1 MDLLEACENG
11 NEERVVELL
20 LEAGPSKA
28 PALLR
33 QVDHGGR
40 SALHVAC
47 LGGQLT
53 VVRLLLGRTCQVFFP
68 GRRRE
73 EVEDL
78 IVPCGHNIRVIMKR
92 KEDAHV
98 PSALLQLPSD
108 VVVQR
113 HDLAN
118 GTTYLDN
125 YGNAPIQCISCFG
138 CGSEMKHVRDSIE
151 IASELLRSGCQCNTS
166 KTSNNWTPLHWS
178 AFNGHHELT
187 ALMLNPQLC
196 CTDQANA
203 LLPAIQFA
211 VPLVQSEGLY
221 PVDVAGRMG
230 LQLRDEM
237 EAWRQSVVRE
247 RACSYSVD
255 GFEMGY
261 REWRLHLD
269 HVVVVQVFVQDF
281 IANAQRPGEYAKQLA
296 ACLDTS
302 TTVKA
307 SSRRNRLLPFSET
320 DVLRYGQHLLY
331 WCAGLNQVE
340 AVVALLEIEFT
351 TDDGATKRLDPL
363 AHVEY
368 DVAKSQSALHFACAM
383 GHTAI
388 VQTLLSRVVS
398 HYTTTL
404 TQSPSSLSAVPSKVH
419 PMLGTFH
426 QRRMSTKDIPFTA
439 LPGWLNHRLE
449 SPLYLA
455 GLYNRAEV
463 STTLLSILP
472 SSTIQAEIHLQ
483 NIEGSTLLET
493 ANDSVRTVLNLP
505 TTSSFPTEYVL
516 VFRRKHRLF
525 RKTLQDVLEEESSR
539 APSLLAATV
548 GSREQL
554 RRYRESEWFDYVA
567 VGATDT
573 VLAQK
578 AERMQ
583 LMVRRRGSTNMQVFH
598 ASAKHDFEPFRSLQR
613 QLVVL
618 NLIRDNVNL
627 RRHLE
632 TQTIFDM
639 FPLHDAVGHRA
650 IAVHWVLG
658 RGWLGQLQPWHALRQ
673 YLFESPT
680 HTYDMLWPL
689 RTYFGVKHA
698 LHIAWIQFYTSYL
711 LVVSIPCVVVEGLW
725 AFKTL
730 PEAVPPLVMV
740 VLIWITC
747 LVERWKRKRAEM
759 LCNWGFPV
767 AADGGVNN
775 LVRAEFHGDFVFD
788 TTTNERDVQF
798 PHAVHMLRIYLGAP
812 LLLGMVAM
820 AVLSFVGMKYLR
832 AQQAAS
838 TVGVDDSDAF
848 MPVISALNAVAII
861 LLDKM
866 YSKVAYA
873 LSHWENHRTVS
884 DFESMLAI
892 KLFTFKFLNAFMSL
906 FWTAFVD
913 REFDRLRY
921 ELFTILLFRQASSIV
936 LSNLLPLVLVRH
948 RWQQRGFRVDDLFQT
963 MPPPLSTPTSP
974 VTSADEDDVRV
985 PAGIEMQQLMAAPYH
1000 VLDKQIDAMI
1010 RFGYVTMFLTVFPSA
1025 PFFVVLTNTLEMHLD
1040 VQCSLEAYRRPSFDG
1055 GTEIPVFQS
1064 ILEFMSFAA
1073 VTVNCALL
1081 YLNMDVQA
1089 YLPTSSF
1096 AAETAAS
1103 TTNLWML
1110 LVVEH
1115 LVLGIKAA
1123 MALGIPDSPQWVNAH
1138 YAKLA
1143 KTQMIAPPP
1152 IVELH
1157 PADQRDVMDSGV
1169 HECSMDT
1176 TVDVALSTLQDGQ
1189 TFALPPGDSSSKS
1202 LPTGNASTAPVSLS
1216 TAADALAVCNA
1227 PTLDKE
1233 ALRQRELSTDT
1244 IQALQVELAAARTAR
1259 DEALARIRNLEACMT
1274 KHGTCGFCDCGVPC
1288 EVKCIECKA
1297 SMCRSC
1303 DAKQHDGVASGSHIR
1318 IDVSRVGH
1326 VVHGRLAQVEKLLHL
1341 PHNN

>member
-196 CTDQANA
+196 CADQANA

-237 EAWRQSVVRE
+237 EAWRQSV
-247 RACSYSVD
+247 
-255 GFEMGY
+255 
-261 REWRLHLD
+261 
-269 HVVVVQVFVQDF
+269 
-281 IANAQRPGEYAKQLA
+281 
-296 ACLDTS
+296 
-302 TTVKA
+302 
-307 SSRRNRLLPFSET
+307 
-320 DVLRYGQHLLY
+320 HLLY

-554 RRYRESEWFDYVA
+554 RRYRESEVWI
-567 VGATDT
+567 
-573 VLAQK
+573 
-578 AERMQ
+578 
-583 LMVRRRGSTNMQVFH
+583 
-598 ASAKHDFEPFRSLQR
+598 
-613 QLVVL
+613 VV
-618 NLIRDNVNL
+618 
-627 RRHLE
+627 
-632 TQTIFDM
+632 
-639 FPLHDAVGHRA
+639 
-650 IAVHWVLG
+650 
-658 RGWLGQLQPWHALRQ
+658 
-673 YLFESPT
+673 
-680 HTYDMLWPL
+680 
-689 RTYFGVKHA
+689 
-698 LHIAWIQFYTSYL
+698 
-711 LVVSIPCVVVEGLW
+711 
-725 AFKTL
+725 
-730 PEAVPPLVMV
+730 
-740 VLIWITC
+740 
-747 LVERWKRKRAEM
+747 
-759 LCNWGFPV
+759 
-767 AADGGVNN
+767 
-775 LVRAEFHGDFVFD
+775 
-788 TTTNERDVQF
+788 
-798 PHAVHMLRIYLGAP
+798 
-812 LLLGMVAM
+812 
-820 AVLSFVGMKYLR
+820 
-832 AQQAAS
+832 
-838 TVGVDDSDAF
+838 
-848 MPVISALNAVAII
+848 
-861 LLDKM
+861 
-866 YSKVAYA
+866 
-873 LSHWENHRTVS
+873 
-884 DFESMLAI
+884 
-892 KLFTFKFLNAFMSL
+892 
-906 FWTAFVD
+906 
-913 REFDRLRY
+913 
-921 ELFTILLFRQASSIV
+921 
-936 LSNLLPLVLVRH
+936 
-948 RWQQRGFRVDDLFQT
+948 
-963 MPPPLSTPTSP
+963 
-974 VTSADEDDVRV
+974 
-985 PAGIEMQQLMAAPYH
+985 
-1000 VLDKQIDAMI
+1000 
-1010 RFGYVTMFLTVFPSA
+1010 
-1025 PFFVVLTNTLEMHLD
+1025 
-1040 VQCSLEAYRRPSFDG
+1040 
-1055 GTEIPVFQS
+1055 
-1064 ILEFMSFAA
+1064 
-1073 VTVNCALL
+1073 
-1081 YLNMDVQA
+1081 
-1089 YLPTSSF
+1089 
-1096 AAETAAS
+1096 
-1103 TTNLWML
+1103 
-1110 LVVEH
+1110 
-1115 LVLGIKAA
+1115 
-1123 MALGIPDSPQWVNAH
+1123 
-1138 YAKLA
+1138 
-1143 KTQMIAPPP
+1143 
-1152 IVELH
+1152 
-1157 PADQRDVMDSGV
+1157 
-1169 HECSMDT
+1169 
-1176 TVDVALSTLQDGQ
+1176 
-1189 TFALPPGDSSSKS
+1189 
-1202 LPTGNASTAPVSLS
+1202 
-1216 TAADALAVCNA
+1216 
-1227 PTLDKE
+1227 
-1233 ALRQRELSTDT
+1233 
-1244 IQALQVELAAARTAR
+1244 
-1259 DEALARIRNLEACMT
+1259 
-1274 KHGTCGFCDCGVPC
+1274 
-1288 EVKCIECKA
+1288 
-1297 SMCRSC
+1297 
-1303 DAKQHDGVASGSHIR
+1303 
-1318 IDVSRVGH
+1318 
-1326 VVHGRLAQVEKLLHL
+1326 
-1341 PHNN
+1341 

>member
-1 MDLLEACENG
+1 
-11 NEERVVELL
+11 
-20 LEAGPSKA
+20 
-28 PALLR
+28 
-33 QVDHGGR
+33 
-40 SALHVAC
+40 
-47 LGGQLT
+47 
-53 VVRLLLGRTCQVFFP
+53 
-68 GRRRE
+68 
-73 EVEDL
+73 
-78 IVPCGHNIRVIMKR
+78 
-92 KEDAHV
+92 
-98 PSALLQLPSD
+98 
-108 VVVQR
+108 
-113 HDLAN
+113 
-118 GTTYLDN
+118 
-125 YGNAPIQCISCFG
+125 
-138 CGSEMKHVRDSIE
+138 
-151 IASELLRSGCQCNTS
+151 
-166 KTSNNWTPLHWS
+166 
-178 AFNGHHELT
+178 
-187 ALMLNPQLC
+187 
-196 CTDQANA
+196 
-203 LLPAIQFA
+203 
-211 VPLVQSEGLY
+211 
-221 PVDVAGRMG
+221 
-230 LQLRDEM
+230 
-237 EAWRQSVVRE
+237 
-247 RACSYSVD
+247 
-255 GFEMGY
+255 
-261 REWRLHLD
+261 
-269 HVVVVQVFVQDF
+269 
-281 IANAQRPGEYAKQLA
+281 
-296 ACLDTS
+296 
-302 TTVKA
+302 
-307 SSRRNRLLPFSET
+307 
-320 DVLRYGQHLLY
+320 
-331 WCAGLNQVE
+331 
-340 AVVALLEIEFT
+340 
-351 TDDGATKRLDPL
+351 
-363 AHVEY
+363 
-368 DVAKSQSALHFACAM
+368 
-383 GHTAI
+383 
-388 VQTLLSRVVS
+388 
-398 HYTTTL
+398 
-404 TQSPSSLSAVPSKVH
+404 
-419 PMLGTFH
+419 
-426 QRRMSTKDIPFTA
+426 
-439 LPGWLNHRLE
+439 
-449 SPLYLA
+449 
-455 GLYNRAEV
+455 
-463 STTLLSILP
+463 
-472 SSTIQAEIHLQ
+472 
-483 NIEGSTLLET
+483 
-493 ANDSVRTVLNLP
+493 
-505 TTSSFPTEYVL
+505 
-516 VFRRKHRLF
+516 
-525 RKTLQDVLEEESSR
+525 
-539 APSLLAATV
+539 
-548 GSREQL
+548 
-554 RRYRESEWFDYVA
+554 
-567 VGATDT
+567 
-573 VLAQK
+573 
-578 AERMQ
+578 
-583 LMVRRRGSTNMQVFH
+583 
-598 ASAKHDFEPFRSLQR
+598 
-613 QLVVL
+613 
-618 NLIRDNVNL
+618 
-627 RRHLE
+627 
-632 TQTIFDM
+632 
-639 FPLHDAVGHRA
+639 
-650 IAVHWVLG
+650 
-658 RGWLGQLQPWHALRQ
+658 
-673 YLFESPT
+673 
-680 HTYDMLWPL
+680 
-689 RTYFGVKHA
+689 
-698 LHIAWIQFYTSYL
+698 
-711 LVVSIPCVVVEGLW
+711 
-725 AFKTL
+725 
-730 PEAVPPLVMV
+730 
-740 VLIWITC
+740 
-747 LVERWKRKRAEM
+747 
-759 LCNWGFPV
+759 
-767 AADGGVNN
+767 
-775 LVRAEFHGDFVFD
+775 
-788 TTTNERDVQF
+788 
-798 PHAVHMLRIYLGAP
+798 MLRIYLGAP

-838 TVGVDDSDAF
+838 TVGVDDSDAY

-921 ELFTILLFRQASSIV
+921 ELFTILLFRQV
-936 LSNLLPLVLVRH
+936 RVVHCLV
-948 RWQQRGFRVDDLFQT
+948 QPA
-963 MPPPLSTPTSP
+963 PPRPPATSP

-1081 YLNMDVQA
+1081 YLNMDIQA

-1115 LVLGIKAA
+1115 VVLGIKAA

-1152 IVELH
+1152 IVELQ
-1157 PADQRDVMDSGV
+1157 DQRDVMDSGV

-1274 KHGTCGFCDCGVPC
+1274 KHGTCGFCDCSVPC